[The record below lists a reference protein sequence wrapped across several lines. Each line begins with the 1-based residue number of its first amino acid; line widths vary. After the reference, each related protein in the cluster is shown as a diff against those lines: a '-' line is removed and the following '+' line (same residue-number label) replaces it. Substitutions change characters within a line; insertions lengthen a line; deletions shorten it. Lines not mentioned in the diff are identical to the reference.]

1 MQGVPSHVC
10 FVHCSSSQF
19 FNSQAMNDHYHNI
32 PKEINP
38 QDEENC
44 CIYAEKKIGIIVS
57 SLR

>member
-1 MQGVPSHVC
+1 
-10 FVHCSSSQF
+10 
-19 FNSQAMNDHYHNI
+19 MNDHYHNI